1 MLKIYDSKE
10 RKLLEFKPLNDNKVG
25 MYVCGVTVYDNCH
38 IGHARSAIVFDI
50 IYRYLKYKNYKVTFV
65 KNFTDV
71 DDKIIKKA
79 NEQGVECKEISEKYI
94 EEYYKDMNEIGIQRP
109 EFEPKATENIK
120 EIIDIVSK
128 LVDKGYAYESEGD
141 VYYRV
146 EKFKEYGKLSHKN
159 IDDLRSGARIEISD
173 KKESPLDFALWKKS
187 KENEPAWE
195 SPWGMGRPGWH
206 IECSAMS
213 MKYLGET
220 FDIHGGGEDLIFP
233 HHENEIA
240 QSEAATGKEF
250 VKYWIHNGFVQINKE
265 KMSKSLGNF
274 FTIKDILKQFNGETL
289 RYFLLLTH
297 YRSPIDFSFNGLS
310 SAKEAL
316 NRYYSFID
324 RINETDFSASSTQF
338 ENDIKNSIK
347 LLPEKFEDSMD
358 NDFNTS
364 KAIGEIFHTIKLFNI
379 YLDKCE
385 GHSVKPNEN
394 LKINF
399 LNFIDKAN
407 KVLGVFSTDPDTW
420 FKKDIANNEWI
431 EAKIRE
437 RNSARKNKDFAKADS
452 IRDELLNKGIV
463 LEDSKE
469 GKTRWKIVK
478 K

>member
-213 MKYLGET
+213 MKYLGKT

>member
-385 GHSVKPNEN
+385 GHSVKPNKN